1 MVWTVCHLWPSGS
14 HFFNCYHHWPSIVLR
29 SGDGTASF
37 LQSSEGLTQG
47 YSLDMV
53 AYGIAILPLIKNL
66 KAAHPN
72 VTQPRYAD
80 DVSVLRMYGSI
91 ELYFNL
97 LKKSGPGLV
106 YYP

>member
-1 MVWTVCHLWPSGS
+1 M
-14 HFFNCYHHWPSIVLR
+14 
-29 SGDGTASF
+29 
-37 LQSSEGLTQG
+37 QG
-47 YSLDMV
+47 GPLVIV
-53 AYGIAILPLIKNL
+53 AYGIGVLPLIKNL

-72 VTQPRYAD
+72 VTQPQYAD